1 MIAWKLEWRLDFPKS
16 PGELHN
22 AIEIGRMGC
31 MFALTCDIGT
41 SGVVANHTS
50 TNMTERNNMPRRSRS
65 IVFLAAALTSAIS
78 TFAADSE
85 QTTVDVQRAQKAG
98 EVLPQEQIIQRAKA
112 QHPGN
117 VTEIELDHE
126 RGRYVYEVDITDDAG
141 TKTEMKFDA
150 KTGELISKEVDHD
163 DEEESAEEDN

>member
-1 MIAWKLEWRLDFPKS
+1 
-16 PGELHN
+16 
-22 AIEIGRMGC
+22 
-31 MFALTCDIGT
+31 
-41 SGVVANHTS
+41 
-50 TNMTERNNMPRRSRS
+50 MPRRSRS